1 MIDGTFHAD
10 PHPGNILLLTDGRLG
25 LLDFG
30 SVGRIDAALRS
41 ALQRLLLALDRGDPA
56 GLADALLDVVERP
69 EDLDELRLER
79 ELGRFAARHVA
90 AGITPDVRMFT
101 DLFRIVADY
110 GLAVPPE
117 IAAVFRA
124 LATMEG
130 SLTQL
135 APGFDVVAEAR
146 RFASER
152 LAGEFTPDILRKTA
166 IDELTAMLPMLRRL
180 PRRID
185 RIGTALET
193 GRLSVN
199 VRLFANAADRRHVT
213 TLLHQVLLT
222 FLAAAAGIMA
232 VMMIGLHGGPLIT
245 GNVTLYAFF
254 GYCLLVI
261 AAILAVRV
269 LVLVFRPDTG

>member
-1 MIDGTFHAD
+1 
-10 PHPGNILLLTDGRLG
+10 
-25 LLDFG
+25 
-30 SVGRIDAALRS
+30 VGRIDAGLRS

-56 GLADALLDVVERP
+56 SLTDALLDVVERP
-69 EDLDELRLER
+69 ETLDEPRLER
-79 ELGRFAARHVA
+79 ALGRFAARHVA

-130 SLTQL
+130 TLTQL
-135 APGFDVVAEAR
+135 APGFDIVAEAR
-146 RFASER
+146 RFAAGQ
-152 LAGEFTPDILRKTA
+152 LAGQFSPEMLRKTVT
-166 IDELTAMLPMLRRL
+166 DELIALLPMLRRL

-185 RIGTALET
+185 RIGGALEA
-193 GRLSVN
+193 GRLSVS
-199 VRLFANAADRRHVT
+199 VRLFADAADRRHVT
-213 TLLHQVLLT
+213 GLLHQVLLT
-222 FLAAAAGIMA
+222 FLAAASGIMA
-232 VMMIGLHGGPLIT
+232 VMLIGLRGGPAIT
-245 GNVTLYAFF
+245 RTVTLYAFF
-254 GYCLLVI
+254 GYCLLVV